1 VTIENRLSS
10 PGDLVTKHDIDY
22 KQLFG
27 ATPLPSFVIRITD
40 KPEFFL
46 ADLNNGAKTWFNRKD
61 AELEGK
67 ALEVLVDPD
76 NLPQFLDALKTVRGE
91 QKPLTIK
98 AVAVVPG
105 GLRIGSFVLNPL
117 DAQTVH
123 VLGVPA
129 DDQADSLQR
138 ERDDAI
144 SLLTS
149 VFDVSEVG
157 IVVTD
162 QKQNIVRINDSFV
175 RIYGW
180 SRDELIGKNFVSVVA
195 PDERERATK
204 NHEEFIRSGIRSSG
218 EMKIVRK
225 DNNVANALFTT
236 AALEL
241 SQGRRFQ
248 VTTVM
253 DITLRKQM
261 ELSLRL
267 AKEQADT
274 ANQAK
279 STFLA
284 NMSHELRTPL
294 NAIIGFSEMMMKE
307 TFGELG
313 NPKYK
318 EYLADIHLSARH
330 LLEIINEVLDMSK
343 IEAGRVELDEEY
355 INTEDLIAAVARM
368 MASRAFSSGLKIEE
382 KPEQNLPPLFADP
395 RLVRQILINLVGNS
409 VKYSKTNGVIEM
421 IARLTD
427 KGALQLIVKD
437 TGIGI
442 PKHRI
447 REALE
452 PFGQVSNPH
461 DDNRPQGTGLGLP
474 LAKAMAELHGGSLE
488 LESDLGKGTT
498 VTVEFPAERMQGK
511 LSSDSP
517 FSRFKRKEER
527 AGVAQSAE

>member
-1 VTIENRLSS
+1 M
-10 PGDLVTKHDIDY
+10 GKQDIDY
-22 KQLFG
+22 KKLFG
-27 ATPLPSFVIRITD
+27 STPLPSFVIRVTGERKFII
-40 KPEFFL
+40 EEI
-46 ADLNNGAKTWFNRKD
+46 NNGAKIWFSRRD
-61 AELEGK
+61 FDLEGK
-67 ALEVLVDPD
+67 PLEALIDPENLARFIDSVALVHRE
-76 NLPQFLDALKTVRGE
+76 K
-91 QKPLTIK
+91 KPLTVK
-98 AVAVVPG
+98 VMAVVPG
-105 GLRIGSFVLNPL
+105 NIRLGGFVLNPL
-117 DAQTVH
+117 GDDIIHA
-123 VLGVPA
+123 LGVPS
-129 DDQADSLQR
+129 DEEADSLQR

-162 QKQNIVRINDSFV
+162 QNQKIVRINDSFV

-180 SRDELIGKNFVSVVA
+180 QRDELVGGGFLNLIA
-195 PDERERATK
+195 PDEREQASR
-204 NHEEFIRSGIRSSG
+204 NHDEFIRSGIRSSG
-218 EMKIVRK
+218 EMKLLRK
-225 DNNVANALFTT
+225 DGTVANALFTT

-248 VTTVM
+248 VTTIM

-343 IEAGRVELDEEY
+343 IEAGRVELDEEFLSV
-355 INTEDLIAAVARM
+355 EDLIAAVARM

-382 KPEQNLPPLFADP
+382 KPDPNLPPLFADP

-409 VKYSKTNGVIEM
+409 VKYSKTNGLIEI
-421 IARLTD
+421 IARLNE
-427 KGALQLIVKD
+427 KGALELIVKD

-447 REALE
+447 KEALE
-452 PFGQVSNPH
+452 PFGQVSIPH
-461 DDNRPQGTGLGLP
+461 EEMPTQGTGLGLP

-498 VTVEFPAERMQGK
+498 VTVEFPAIRMQGK
-511 LSSDSP
+511 QAKGSP
-517 FSRFKRKEER
+517 FSRFKRNPER
-527 AGVAQSAE
+527 AGVAEKAE

>member
-1 VTIENRLSS
+1 MS
-10 PGDLVTKHDIDY
+10 TKDIDY
-22 KQLFG
+22 KTLFG
-27 ATPLPSFVIRITD
+27 NMPLPSFVITQTAGNDFVLSHVNDAARGYFD
-40 KPEFFL
+40 
-46 ADLNNGAKTWFNRKD
+46 RKD
-61 AELEGK
+61 EDLIGEPLK
-67 ALEVLVDPD
+67 ALISPAVLPHFMEAFSDVVKDGRPVTVKVAAK
-76 NLPQFLDALKTVRGE
+76 LPSGQRLGGFIISPAGQHIHVMGIPAGE
-91 QKPLTIK
+91 E
-98 AVAVVPG
+98 AA
-105 GLRIGSFVLNPL
+105 
-117 DAQTVH
+117 
-123 VLGVPA
+123 
-129 DDQADSLQR
+129 SLQQ

-149 VFDVSEVG
+149 IFDVSEVG

-162 QKQNIVRINDSFV
+162 QNQRIVRVNDSFV

-180 SRDELIGKNFVSVVA
+180 SRDELIGMEFINLVTE
-195 PDERERATK
+195 DERDQARSS
-204 NHEEFIRSGIRSSG
+204 HEEFMRSGIRSSG
-218 EMKIVRK
+218 EMKIIRK
-225 DNNVANALFTT
+225 DKNIANALFTT

-248 VTTVM
+248 VTTIM

-313 NPKYK
+313 SPKYK
-318 EYLADIHLSARH
+318 EYLADVHLSARH

-355 INTEDLIAAVARM
+355 LDVGDLVTAVARM
-368 MASRAFSSGLKIEE
+368 MASRAFSSGLRIEE
-382 KPEQNLPPLFADP
+382 KVEEGLQPLYADP
-395 RLVRQILINLVGNS
+395 RLIRQILINLVGNA
-409 VKYSKTNGVIEM
+409 VKYSKTNGTIDI
-421 IARLTD
+421 IAKRSE
-427 KGALQLIVKD
+427 KGSLLMIVKD

-447 REALE
+447 KDALE
-452 PFGQVSNPH
+452 PFGQVSVPH
-461 DDNRPQGTGLGLP
+461 DGIPVQGTGLGLP
-474 LAKAMAELHGGSLE
+474 LAKAMAELHQGSLT
-488 LESDLGKGTT
+488 LESDIGQGTT
-498 VTVEFPAERMQGK
+498 VTVELPAARLERRLK
-511 LSSDSP
+511 EKAEPSPLSK
-517 FSRFKRKEER
+517 FKKEP
-527 AGVAQSAE
+527 GVAQNAE